1 MGWHDTIQHI
11 LASEAQHMNQKEI
24 QEFLKE
30 GKRLPE
36 IRNLFPGDDTEKL
49 IRISLREVA
58 KEMLREGILPRNIKK
73 KLPKY
78 LFPSVHDSSL
88 ASWKAEVSRELKPS
102 LTNEASRDHPSL

>member
-1 MGWHDTIQHI
+1 M
-11 LASEAQHMNQKEI
+11 
-24 QEFLKE
+24 LKQ

-36 IRNLFPGDDTEKL
+36 IRSLCTGDDTEKL
-49 IRISLREVA
+49 IRFSLRELA
-58 KEMLREGILPRNIKK
+58 KEMQRAGISYKVIKK
-73 KLPKY
+73 RFPKY